1 MPPPPPTLFFCFVM
15 LYCSVLLNTVLCVVM
30 SQVCI
35 VLKDLSQAETETGC
49 ITALMKSVRADCTQG
64 QLAAAAAAAL
74 LTTTQGS
81 EKDSGVGVGGQ
92 DDKQSW
98 VDI

>member
-1 MPPPPPTLFFCFVM
+1 
-15 LYCSVLLNTVLCVVM
+15 M

-81 EKDSGVGVGGQ
+81 EKDSGMGVGGQ

>member
-1 MPPPPPTLFFCFVM
+1 M
-15 LYCSVLLNTVLCVVM
+15 LLNTVLCVVM

-49 ITALMKSVRADCTQG
+49 IRALMKSVRADCTQG
-64 QLAAAAAAAL
+64 QLAAAAAAL

>member
-1 MPPPPPTLFFCFVM
+1 
-15 LYCSVLLNTVLCVVM
+15 
-30 SQVCI
+30 
-35 VLKDLSQAETETGC
+35 
-49 ITALMKSVRADCTQG
+49 MKSVRADRTQG
-64 QLAAAAAAAL
+64 QLAAAAAAL